1 MAPVLIVSVLL
12 ATAWTPPPSD
22 QDRLETCLSAIQDDA
37 EDAYEDALT
46 WRHQGGG
53 WPAEH
58 CVSLALIALGQE
70 APGALRLRE
79 AALDAEMASDPS
91 RAIMLG
97 QSGDAFLAAEEY
109 DQALISFTV
118 ALDFAPHDAGLL
130 AGLARTHLALE
141 DFNAAEDAASLA
153 LSQDDARP
161 LIWRLRAE
169 ARLGLQAYDEALSD
183 IETARALS
191 PEDIDI
197 LVLRGRIID
206 ARRTG

>member
-1 MAPVLIVSVLL
+1 MAPALIISVLL
-12 ATAWTPPPSD
+12 ATALTPAPSD
-22 QDRLETCLSAIQDDA
+22 QDRLEACLSAIQDDA

-70 APGALRLRE
+70 TPGALRLRE
-79 AALDAEMASDPS
+79 AAMGAEMASDLS

-97 QSGDAFLAAEEY
+97 QSGDAFLIAEQYE
-109 DQALISFTV
+109 QALISFTA
-118 ALDFAPHDAGLL
+118 ALDFAPHDSELL
-130 AGLARTHLALE
+130 SGLARTYLALE
-141 DFNAAEDAASLA
+141 EFAAAEDAASRA
-153 LSQDDARP
+153 LSRNDASP
-161 LIWRLRAE
+161 SLWRLRAE
-169 ARLGLQAYDEALSD
+169 ARLALRSYDQALSD
-183 IETARALS
+183 IEAARALS
-191 PEDIDI
+191 PDDIDI

>member
-1 MAPVLIVSVLL
+1 MAPVLIVSALL
-12 ATAWTPPPSD
+12 ATALTPAPND
-22 QDRLETCLSAIQDDA
+22 QDRLQACLGAIQDDA
-37 EDAYEDALT
+37 EEAYEDALT

-58 CVSLALIALGQE
+58 CVSLALIALGQK

-79 AALDAEMASDPS
+79 AALDADIASDLS

-109 DQALISFTV
+109 DQALISYTA
-118 ALDFAPHDAGLL
+118 ALEFAPHDSELL
-130 AGLARTHLALE
+130 GGLARTYLALE
-141 DFNAAEDAASLA
+141 AFADAEDTASRA
-153 LSQDDARP
+153 LSRNDASAT
-161 LIWRLRAE
+161 LWRLRAE
-169 ARLGLQAYDEALSD
+169 ARLALRSYDQALSD
-183 IETARALS
+183 IETARTLS
-191 PEDIDI
+191 PEDIDV

>member
-1 MAPVLIVSVLL
+1 MASVLIVSVLL

-22 QDRLETCLSAIQDDA
+22 QERLETCLSAIQGDA

-46 WRHQGGG
+46 WRYQGGG

-79 AALDAEMASDPS
+79 AALDAEMASDQS

-97 QSGDAFLAAEEY
+97 QSGDAFLDAEEY
-109 DQALISFTV
+109 DQALISFTA

-130 AGLARTHLALE
+130 SGLARTHLALE

-161 LIWRLRAE
+161 LVWRLRAE
-169 ARLGLQAYDEALSD
+169 ARLALQAYDEALSD